1 MWHHGMYGGG
11 FGFGFVF
18 LHLLGNLFFLALL
31 IGAIMFFVRG
41 ARFAGGRGPGN
52 WGGWSRSMR
61 DTAWMNNFAARDGAL
76 EVARTRLAKSE
87 ITPEQFEE
95 LRKGLE
101 ARTRENQ
108 TREAEQHN
116 EPGFSWRRDDALET
130 ARMRFATGEIT
141 SEQFEVIRSKLER

>member
-1 MWHHGMYGGG
+1 MWHHGMYGHG
-11 FGFGFVF
+11 FGFGLF
-18 LHLLGNLFFLALL
+18 HLLGNLFFLALL

-52 WGGWSRSMR
+52 WGGWGRGMR
-61 DTAWMNNFAARDGAL
+61 GGPWMNNFVGRDPAL
-76 EVARTRLAKSE
+76 EIARTRLAKSE
-87 ITPEQFEE
+87 ITPEQYEE

-101 ARTRENQ
+101 ARER
-108 TREAEQHN
+108 EQH

-141 SEQFEVIRSKLER
+141 SEQFETIRKTLER

>member
-11 FGFGFVF
+11 FGFGLF
-18 LHLLGNLFFLALL
+18 HLLGNLLFLALL

-41 ARFAGGRGPGN
+41 TRFAGGRGAFSGR
-52 WGGWSRSMR
+52 GGP
-61 DTAWMNNFAARDGAL
+61 WMNNFGMRGWAQDGAL

-87 ITPEQFEE
+87 ITPEQYEQ

-101 ARTRENQ
+101 AREARE
-108 TREAEQHN
+108 REQRN
-116 EPGFSWRRDDALET
+116 DSRFWRRDDALET

-141 SEQFEVIRSKLER
+141 HEQFEVIRSTLER